1 MCFALYAPS
10 ILLCLTWLCLG
21 FIYLVITYDIVII
34 IIIIT
39 VRHLFTG
46 YFFVVYEILY
56 VKDNLIVKLFKRQP
70 HKIVRHTQTI
80 RRQFADELFECV
92 WRLSEGGTRKIN
104 SRWKRYKLEPWH
116 FAAFSNILLDTLV
129 PKLVSITCSS
139 LQILGKTQTGISL
152 IFRFLVNPL

>member
-21 FIYLVITYDIVII
+21 FIYLVITYIVII

-39 VRHLFTG
+39 VSHFFTG
-46 YFFVVYEILY
+46 YFFVVYQILY

-70 HKIVRHTQTI
+70 HKIVRHTTQTI

-104 SRWKRYKLEPWH
+104 SRWKRYKLEQWY
-116 FAAFSNILLDTLV
+116 FAAFRNILLDTFV
-129 PKLVSITCSS
+129 PNLVSITCSS